1 MNRFGYSSRLGY
13 DKDCSYED
21 RLAESTGPLQY
32 IMDTNRI
39 NNCDACLSTLG
50 PRSGFMGFGVS
61 MPVENQ
67 PAVAQQG
74 DIVNIESLLSNRN
87 VKKSKC
93 RRDGANPVDVTK
105 FPLKHPRICNDYLSP
120 LSSKLSYPSQ
130 NYRDC
135 SVNRFYNLNK
145 DPQNYGNNIY
155 VPVAIDTK
163 LEAIDNFYG
172 EIPQSFDVNPSLPHA
187 LEGKPTPRVVK
198 VTNSTARR
206 QQ

>member
-1 MNRFGYSSRLGY
+1 MNRIGYSSRLGY

-21 RLAESTGPLQY
+21 KLAESTGPLQY

-74 DIVNIESLLSNRN
+74 DLVNIESLLSNRN

-105 FPLKHPRICNDYLSP
+105 FPLKHPRICNNGLDP
-120 LSSKLSYPSQ
+120 QSSRLSYPPS
-130 NYRDC
+130 NYRD
-135 SVNRFYNLNK
+135 VGINRFYNLNK
-145 DPQNYGNNIY
+145 DPQMNIY
-155 VPVAIDTK
+155 WNQSCNSQ
-163 LEAIDNFYG
+163 LETIDNWYG
-172 EIPQSFDVNPSLPHA
+172 EVPTSWNVVPSLPA
-187 LEGKPTPRVVK
+187 ELKGKPTPRDVI
-198 VTNSTARR
+198 VTNSTVRKHR
-206 QQ
+206 